1 MKSGREIWMERRN
14 HSYRFV
20 CVMLILLLCLSGCKV
35 PVSSDKTTQDQNT
48 PEYTTQAGPI
58 FGEES
63 KENVDT
69 TSSETDEVTTEEP
82 TEESTEESTEDPF
95 TSVNDTVYSL
105 VSLNV
110 RSEPSTDGEI
120 IGALKVGEAVTRT
133 GIGGEWMR
141 VDYYGH
147 VAYVYGEFVS
157 ETKPTEPETQ
167 VPPTAVEGT
176 GILYDNGG
184 YLVAID
190 PGHQGKGNSDKEPVG
205 PGATELKAKVSSGTQ
220 GVVTG
225 IPEHELNLVVSLYLR
240 DELLARGYS
249 VLMIRETKDVN
260 ISNAERAQMA
270 NEYKADAFV
279 RVHANSHSNTSAK
292 GALTMC
298 MTPHNPYNG
307 NLYKPS
313 RTLSQ
318 LVLQGICDATGAAK
332 KEIIETDSMTG
343 LNWCEIP
350 VTIVEMGFMS
360 NAQEDQELAKDSYRR
375 AMAKGIADGLDKY
388 FGR

>member
-1 MKSGREIWMERRN
+1 MKNMRYG
-14 HSYRFV
+14 YRLI
-20 CVMLILLLCLSGCKV
+20 CVMLVLVLCLSGCKV
-35 PVSSDKTTQDQNT
+35 PASSGETTQEQT
-48 PEYTTQAGPI
+48 GPI
-58 FGEES
+58 FGDDS
-63 KENVDT
+63 KENEET
-69 TSSETDEVTTEEP
+69 TASGTEIVTTEDL

-95 TSVNDTVYSL
+95 TPVNDTVYSL
-105 VSLNV
+105 ASLNV
-110 RSEPSTDGEI
+110 RAEPSTDGEI
-120 IGALKVGEAVTRT
+120 IGALKVGEAAART
-133 GIGGEWMR
+133 GIGDEWMR
-141 VDYYGH
+141 IDYFGH
-147 VAYVYGEFVS
+147 VAYVYGEYVS

-190 PGHQGKGNSDKEPVG
+190 PGHQGKANSDKEPVG

-260 ISNAERAQMA
+260 ISNAERAQLA
-270 NEYKADAFV
+270 NKYKADAFV
-279 RVHANSHSNTSAK
+279 RVHANSHSNTAAK

-298 MTPHNPYNG
+298 MTSHNPYNG
-307 NLYKPS
+307 NLYTPS
-313 RTLSQ
+313 RVLSQ

-332 KEIIETDSMTG
+332 KEIIETDTMSG
-343 LNWCEIP
+343 INWCEIP

-360 NAQEDQELAKDSYRR
+360 NAEEDRELAKDSYRR

-388 FGR
+388 FDR

>member
-1 MKSGREIWMERRN
+1 MKNVRSG
-14 HSYRFV
+14 YRLI
-20 CVMLILLLCLSGCKV
+20 CVMLVLLFCLSGCKV
-35 PVSSDKTTQDQNT
+35 PVFSDETTQEQIT
-48 PEYTTQAGPI
+48 QEPTTKTDPI
-58 FGEES
+58 FGDES
-63 KENVDT
+63 KENEVST
-69 TSSETDEVTTEEP
+69 APGTDEVTTEGITDP
-82 TEESTEESTEDPF
+82 TEESTEDPF
-95 TSVNDTVYSL
+95 TPVNDTIYSL
-105 VSLNV
+105 ASLNV
-110 RSEPSTDGEI
+110 RAEPSTEGEI
-120 IGALKVGEAVTRT
+120 IGALKVGEVATRT
-133 GIGGEWMR
+133 GIGDEWMR
-141 VDYYGH
+141 IDYFGH
-147 VAYVYGEFVS
+147 VAYVYGEYVS
-157 ETKPTEPETQ
+157 ETKPTVSETE

-190 PGHQGKGNSDKEPVG
+190 PGHQGKGNSDKEPIG

-249 VLMIRETKDVN
+249 VLMIRETEDVN
-260 ISNAERAQMA
+260 ISNAERAQLA

-279 RVHANSHSNTSAK
+279 RVHANSHSNTAAK

-307 NLYKPS
+307 NLYSPS

-318 LVLQGICDATGAAK
+318 LVLQGMCDATGAAK
-332 KEIIETDSMTG
+332 KEIIETDTMSG
-343 LNWCEIP
+343 INWCEIP

-360 NAQEDQELAKDSYRR
+360 NAEEDRELAKDSYRR

-388 FGR
+388 FDR

>member
-1 MKSGREIWMERRN
+1 MRAI
-14 HSYRFV
+14 F
-20 CVMLILLLCLSGCKV
+20 LIIIATL
-35 PVSSDKTTQDQNT
+35 
-48 PEYTTQAGPI
+48 
-58 FGEES
+58 
-63 KENVDT
+63 
-69 TSSETDEVTTEEP
+69 
-82 TEESTEESTEDPF
+82 
-95 TSVNDTVYSL
+95 TV
-105 VSLNV
+105 
-110 RSEPSTDGEI
+110 
-120 IGALKVGEAVTRT
+120 
-133 GIGGEWMR
+133 
-141 VDYYGH
+141 
-147 VAYVYGEFVS
+147 VAS
-157 ETKPTEPETQ
+157 HAQ
-167 VPPTAVEGT
+167 
-176 GILYDNGG
+176 
-184 YLVAID
+184 
-190 PGHQGKGNSDKEPVG
+190 
-205 PGATELKAKVSSGTQ
+205 
-220 GVVTG
+220 
-225 IPEHELNLVVSLYLR
+225 
-240 DELLARGYS
+240 
-249 VLMIRETKDVN
+249 ETKDVN

>member
-1 MKSGREIWMERRN
+1 MNRRN
-14 HSYRFV
+14 HSYRLI
-20 CVMLILLLCLSGCKV
+20 CVLLILLLCLSGCKV
-35 PVSSDKTTQDQNT
+35 PVSSDETTQ
-48 PEYTTQAGPI
+48 ELTTQTGPI

-63 KENVDT
+63 KENENT
-69 TSSETDEVTTEEP
+69 TASGTDEVTTEGIVNS

-95 TSVNDTVYSL
+95 TPVNDTVYSL
-105 VSLNV
+105 ASLNV

-133 GIGGEWMR
+133 GIGDEWMR
-141 VDYYGH
+141 IDYYGH
-147 VAYVYGEFVS
+147 VAYVYGEYVS

-307 NLYKPS
+307 NLYSPS
-313 RTLSQ
+313 RILSQ
-318 LVLQGICDATGAAK
+318 QVLQGICDATGAAK
-332 KEIIETDSMTG
+332 KEIIETDSMSG
-343 LNWCEIP
+343 INWCNIP

-360 NAQEDQELAKDSYRR
+360 NAEEDRELAKDSYRR